1 MKYVVCTGKTVTH
14 GVVGKGSVV
23 ETQTFNAGDLV
34 TITDKKELERLLKAG
49 VIRPLDDISE
59 EEDEKEGE

>member
-14 GVVGKGSVV
+14 GVLGKGSVV
-23 ETQTFNAGDLV
+23 ETQTFSAGDLV
-34 TITDKKELERLLKAG
+34 TITDKKELERLLKSG
-49 VIRPLDDISE
+49 VIRPLEDVSE